1 MLLDLFLVACL
12 GFLGS
17 FGHCAGMCAPIAIA
31 FSLSQNRSSWH
42 FHFLLNCGRIISY
55 TLVGAII
62 GGFGSLLI
70 SGIGSPF
77 RQGMSV
83 FTGLILIWLGISQ
96 IQPFALPQLPIFHP
110 LLNAK
115 LHDRWQKL
123 MIQISQRLFWWTPL
137 ALGTIWGLIPCG
149 FLYTAQ
155 IKAAETGNAWQG
167 AATMCCFGLGTM
179 PTLVLLA
186 IFSNRLSRDRQS
198 QLFQLGGWITLT
210 IGILTIFRTDA
221 HTDFTGHGALICL
234 SLAAIARPLA
244 ILWSGLLRFRR
255 ALGVGGFM
263 LSFAHLLHMVDMSL
277 QWNLSALSFLI
288 PQHQLG
294 INLGI
299 IAFLLLIP
307 LAATSFNW
315 WQKQL
320 GKGWRS
326 LHLISIPILLLAIGH
341 TILIGSHYLGGFED
355 SIWHWL
361 RSGMLIVLCLGVLLI
376 RWRGTWKMLALE
388 EFYVK
393 N

>member
-1 MLLDLFLVACL
+1 MFLDLFLIAGL

-31 FSLSQNRSSWH
+31 FSLSQNRTAWL

-55 TLVGAII
+55 TLVGAMI

-70 SGIGSPF
+70 AGVGSSF
-77 RQGMSV
+77 RQGMTISM
-83 FTGLILIWLGISQ
+83 GLILIWLGISQ
-96 IQPFALPQLPIFHP
+96 IHPQAVPHLPVFHP

-123 MIQISQRLFWWTPL
+123 MIAISQRMYWWTPL

-155 IKAAETGNAWQG
+155 IKAAETGSAWQG

-179 PTLVLLA
+179 PTLVLLGV
-186 IFSNRLSRDRQS
+186 FSTQLSRDRQS
-198 QLFQLGGWITLT
+198 QLFQLGGWVTLT
-210 IGILTIFRTDA
+210 IGILTVFRSDA
-221 HTDFTGHGALICL
+221 HTDFTGHGALLCL
-234 SLAAIARPLA
+234 ILAAIARPISYFYA
-244 ILWSGLLRFRR
+244 PLLRFRR
-255 ALGVGGFM
+255 ALGVGGFT
-263 LSFAHLLHMVDMSL
+263 LSLAHLLHMIDMSL
-277 QWNLSALSFLI
+277 QWNLLGIDFLV

-294 INLGI
+294 LILGL

-315 WQKQL
+315 WQKKL
-320 GKGWRS
+320 GKWWRA
-326 LHLISIPILLLAIGH
+326 LHLISIPILLLAVGH
-341 TILIGSHYLGGFED
+341 TILIGSNYLGGFEE
-355 SIWHWL
+355 STWHWL
-361 RSGMLIVLCLGVLLI
+361 RVGVLTLLCLMVILI
-376 RWRGTWKMLALE
+376 RWYGTWKILGLAR
-388 EFYVK
+388 FYVK